1 MTRPFFEAT
10 PAEAVAAPATRARHS
25 IRARVTARLRAGR
38 YDRALAVGVPADAG
52 TPLAAHADRLVE
64 TAEREAIART
74 LRLAVRDAH
83 ATHATFTTRTEV
95 NAPAVRAAEAAIDA
109 VTLRLHAP
117 LPVHPRGMARL
128 RVLLADGRGPL
139 YRYGRGDLA
148 GRLGAALA
156 AL

>member
-1 MTRPFFEAT
+1 MTRPFFAT
-10 PAEAVAAPATRARHS
+10 TPTTVVAPAMRTRHS

-38 YDRALAVGVPADAG
+38 YDRALAVGVPTEAG
-52 TPLAAHADRLVE
+52 SPLAAHADRLAS
-64 TAEREAIART
+64 TAEREAVART

-83 ATHATFTTRTEV
+83 VTHATFTTRTEV

-117 LPVHPRGMARL
+117 RPVHPRGMARL
-128 RVLLADGRGPL
+128 RLLLADGRGPL